1 MFRRGA
7 VMLAQ
12 QECRAQKE
20 EVHIVYLFFLAT
32 VDKND
37 TVSFGF
43 KWFHSKMKP

>member
-20 EVHIVYLFFLAT
+20 ERA
-32 VDKND
+32 
-37 TVSFGF
+37 G
-43 KWFHSKMKP
+43 SKQETPPTGLLCRL

>member
-1 MFRRGA
+1 MENTIA
-7 VMLAQ
+7 TKKTMALYQ
-12 QECRAQKE
+12 NHRA
-20 EVHIVYLFFLAT
+20 FLTT